1 MRERERLEKGF
12 EAARRLERHMEEIAT
27 NVATKDTMDHF
38 MKAGAEMMQAANDMM
53 KQMRVPEG
61 SMNRI
66 HKAQK
71 EVLLAVRSSIDV
83 VLKEI
88 DKDLE
93 EHHPKTTLKKIEV
106 KRKAK

>member
-27 NVATKDTMDHF
+27 NVATKETMTHF
-38 MKAGAEMMQAANDMM
+38 VAAGTEMMQAANEML
-53 KQMRVPEG
+53 KQMKVPED
-61 SMNRI
+61 SMKRV

-93 EHHPKTTLKKIEV
+93 ERPKAELKKIEV
-106 KRKAK
+106 KRKSK

>member
-27 NVATKDTMDHF
+27 NVATKETMTHF
-38 MKAGAEMMQAANDMM
+38 MTAGTEMMQAANEML
-53 KQMRVPEG
+53 KQMRVPED
-61 SMNRI
+61 SMKRV

-93 EHHPKTTLKKIEV
+93 QRPKAEIRKIEV
-106 KRKAK
+106 KRKSK

>member
-12 EAARRLERHMEEIAT
+12 EAARKLERHMEEIAT
-27 NVATKDTMDHF
+27 NVATKETMTHF
-38 MKAGAEMMQAANDMM
+38 MTAGTEMMQAANEML
-53 KQMRVPEG
+53 KQMKVPEE
-61 SMNRI
+61 SMRRV

-88 DKDLE
+88 DKDLQE
-93 EHHPKTTLKKIEV
+93 RPKADFKKIEI
-106 KRKAK
+106 KRKSK

>member
-1 MRERERLEKGF
+1 MRERERIERGF

-27 NVATKDTMDHF
+27 SVATKETMDHF
-38 MKAGAEMMQAANDMM
+38 MRAGTEMMQAANEMM
-53 KQMRVPEG
+53 KQMEVPEG
-61 SMNRI
+61 SMQRV

-93 EHHPKTTLKKIEV
+93 ESHPKAELKKIEV
-106 KRKAK
+106 KRKSK

>member
-1 MRERERLEKGF
+1 VREKERLEKGF
-12 EAARRLERHMEEIAT
+12 EAAKRLERHMEEIAV
-27 NVATKDTMDHF
+27 NVATKDTMTHF
-38 MKAGAEMMQAANDMM
+38 VKAGTEMVQAANEMLQQM
-53 KQMRVPEG
+53 KVPEA
-61 SMNRI
+61 SMKRL

-93 EHHPKTTLKKIEV
+93 QQPKTELKKIEV
-106 KRKAK
+106 KRKSK

>member
-1 MRERERLEKGF
+1 MKERERLEKGF

-27 NVATKDTMDHF
+27 NVATKETMTHF
-38 MKAGAEMMQAANDMM
+38 MTAGTEMMQAANAML
-53 KQMRVPEG
+53 KQMRVPED
-61 SMNRI
+61 SMRRV

-88 DKDLE
+88 DKDLG
-93 EHHPKTTLKKIEV
+93 EHPRAELKKIEV
-106 KRKAK
+106 KRKSK

>member
-1 MRERERLEKGF
+1 MRERERLERGF

-27 NVATKDTMDHF
+27 NVATKETMTHF
-38 MKAGAEMMQAANDMM
+38 VNAGTEMMQAANEML
-53 KQMRVPEG
+53 KQMKVPEG
-61 SMNRI
+61 SMQRI

-88 DKDLE
+88 DKDIE
-93 EHHPKTTLKKIEV
+93 EHPRAQLRKIEV
-106 KRKAK
+106 KRKSK

>member
-27 NVATKDTMDHF
+27 NVATKETMTHF
-38 MKAGAEMMQAANDMM
+38 MTAGTEMMQAANDMLKHM
-53 KQMRVPEG
+53 KVPEE
-61 SMNRI
+61 SMRRV

-93 EHHPKTTLKKIEV
+93 QQPKAVLKKIEV
-106 KRKAK
+106 KRKSK

>member
-1 MRERERLEKGF
+1 MREKERLEKGF

-27 NVATKDTMDHF
+27 SVATKETMTHF
-38 MKAGAEMMQAANDMM
+38 VNAGTEMMNAANDML
-53 KQMRVPEG
+53 KQMEVPEA
-61 SMNRI
+61 SMQRI

-93 EHHPKTTLKKIEV
+93 EHPRHELKKIEV
-106 KRKAK
+106 RRKK